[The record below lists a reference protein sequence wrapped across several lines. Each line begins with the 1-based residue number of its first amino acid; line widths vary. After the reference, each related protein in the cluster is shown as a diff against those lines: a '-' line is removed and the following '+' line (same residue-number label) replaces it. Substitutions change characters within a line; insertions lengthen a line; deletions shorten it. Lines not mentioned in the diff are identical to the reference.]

1 MAQDVPLNGSIVKI
15 RHPFAPIVLSIITL
29 GIYGLYWY
37 YAVNKE
43 LEVSGQK
50 VAPVISLLAI
60 TFGVILVIPP
70 FVSLYNTADRIRR
83 TQDNQ
88 GTTSQISPVLALVMV
103 FIPIVSFFLTVY
115 LQSNLNSAWERVPT
129 TS

>member
-1 MAQDVPLNGSIVKI
+1 M
-15 RHPFAPIVLSIITL
+15 
-29 GIYGLYWY
+29 
-37 YAVNKE
+37 NKE

-50 VAPVISLLAI
+50 VAPVMSLLAI

-83 TQDNQ
+83 AQQHQ
-88 GTTSQISPVLALVMV
+88 GTDNEIVPVLALVMV

-115 LQSNLNSAWERVPT
+115 MQSNLNSAWERVST
-129 TS
+129 AS

>member
-1 MAQDVPLNGSIVKI
+1 M
-15 RHPFAPIVLSIITL
+15 SIITL

-50 VAPVISLLAI
+50 VAPVMSLLAI

-83 TQDNQ
+83 AQEHQ
-88 GTTSQISPVLALVMV
+88 GDDQPDLPGAGPRDGLH
-103 FIPIVSFFLTVY
+103 PDREL
-115 LQSNLNSAWERVPT
+115 LPHRVPAEQPQQRVGARLDGQLT
-129 TS
+129 P